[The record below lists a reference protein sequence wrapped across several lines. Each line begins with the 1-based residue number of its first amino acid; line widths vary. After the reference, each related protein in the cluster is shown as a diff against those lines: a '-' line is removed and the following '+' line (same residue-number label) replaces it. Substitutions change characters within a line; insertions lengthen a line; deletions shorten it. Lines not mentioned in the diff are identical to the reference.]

1 MMQTTPWRDDR
12 VADKIWQGFDI
23 RDSDDLTDDFL
34 QSQLMPWVVCSL
46 CANCSNDLMNE
57 EATCEYLLERCA

>member
-12 VADKIWQGFDI
+12 VANKIWQGFDI

-34 QSQLMPWVVCSL
+34 QSQLMP
-46 CANCSNDLMNE
+46 
-57 EATCEYLLERCA
+57 